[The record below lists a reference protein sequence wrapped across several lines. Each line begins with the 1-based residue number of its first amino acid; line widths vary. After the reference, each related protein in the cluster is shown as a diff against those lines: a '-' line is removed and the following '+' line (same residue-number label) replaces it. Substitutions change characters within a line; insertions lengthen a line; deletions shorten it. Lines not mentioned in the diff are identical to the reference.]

1 MPKISW
7 DNYKANNVFD
17 EYLTSSN
24 ELRPETKN
32 ISNFIAKYSKQ
43 KLLTTIKSSEN
54 AISQRG
60 ITFRV
65 YSENKPAEHYW
76 PLDIIPRI
84 ITKKNWSKV
93 SKGLIQRVKA
103 LNLFIHDVYNEQKI
117 FKEKIIPK
125 KNSV

>member
-7 DNYKANNVFD
+7 DNYKANNVFV
-17 EYLTSSN
+17 EYLTSKN

-60 ITFRV
+60 IT
-65 YSENKPAEHYW
+65 
-76 PLDIIPRI
+76 
-84 ITKKNWSKV
+84 
-93 SKGLIQRVKA
+93 
-103 LNLFIHDVYNEQKI
+103 
-117 FKEKIIPK
+117 
-125 KNSV
+125 